1 MYENSHICTAVERD
15 HFHFK
20 FFLLSFQVLVAIHP
34 TRNARSRISKA
45 RGKIERKAVSTEYST
60 LLGLQPEVAFAQYF
74 DVDTKLW
81 KPLASVAQ
89 LDEMTGVCCSAE
101 LIGSYLFVVTEVQMQ
116 VRKDRDYVVYRYH
129 ILNNKWEKLPE
140 LKIRESYDPRESYNL
155 WESFELWDI
164 RNKICACSVSGYL
177 YVITQSNPP
186 QRYSL
191 STGVWQAGE
200 ELNFVKNVQRD
211 KERIE
216 SVAAT
221 VMNCK
226 IYVIHGYRAVDD
238 RKWVNKPAVVH
249 CFDPEKNEWERKAST
264 CHPHFG
270 SSIFVVNNRL
280 CVAGG
285 FNSRGV
291 SSVELYDKRKDTWS
305 VVEQKRIPPNN
316 LGAFEIERR
325 VYFLINN
332 FPIDSGIR
340 ILPEENYP
348 VHLGDEWENLAKVRR
363 GAVLCYL
370 PVKKEN
376 LR

>member
-1 MYENSHICTAVERD
+1 M
-15 HFHFK
+15 
-20 FFLLSFQVLVAIHP
+20 AIRP
-34 TRNARSRISKA
+34 TKDSRSETLEMNRWV
-45 RGKIERKAVSTEYST
+45 RGNIPVRAVSLSSECLTFPCHQSDA
-60 LLGLQPEVAFAQYF
+60 LAQYF

-89 LDEMTGVCCSAE
+89 LGEITDECYSAE
-101 LIGSYLFVVTEVQMQ
+101 LIGNNLYVVTEAQQ
-116 VRKDRDYVVYRYH
+116 QQGCHEYVVYRYH
-129 ILNNKWEKLPE
+129 ILNNTWEKLPK
-140 LKIRESYDPRESYNL
+140 LNIREDSAP
-155 WESFELWDI
+155 
-164 RNKICACSVSGYL
+164 KICACSVSEYL

-186 QRYSL
+186 QRYDL
-191 STGVWQAGE
+191 SNNVWQAGE
-200 ELNFVKNVQRD
+200 KLNFPQH
-211 KERIE
+211 EGIFH

-226 IYVIHGYRAVDD
+226 IYVIHGCKDREKVD
-238 RKWVNKPAVVH
+238 KPAVVH

-285 FNSRGV
+285 SKSFMSFSGAHP
-291 SSVELYDKRKDTWS
+291 SVELYDKRKDTWS
-305 VVEQKRIPPNN
+305 VVEQKHIPQNN

-325 VYFLINN
+325 VFFLINN

-340 ILPEENYP
+340 IPPEENYP
-348 VHLGDEWENLAKVRR
+348 VHLGEWENLAKVSKN
-363 GAVLCYL
+363 AVLCYL
-370 PVKKEN
+370 PVKREN

>member
-1 MYENSHICTAVERD
+1 M
-15 HFHFK
+15 
-20 FFLLSFQVLVAIHP
+20 AIYP
-34 TRNARSRISKA
+34 TRMYGSEWGTRADFC
-45 RGKIERKAVSTEYST
+45 
-60 LLGLQPEVAFAQYF
+60 PELAFARYF

-89 LDEMTGVCCSAE
+89 LDERIDVCCYAE
-101 LIGSYLFVVTEVQMQ
+101 LIGSYLFVVTGVQMQ
-116 VRKDRDYVVYRYH
+116 HRKDRDYVVYRYH
-129 ILNNKWEKLPE
+129 ILNNKWEKLPK
-140 LKIRESYDPRESYNL
+140 LKIRESYED
-155 WESFELWDI
+155 WDI
-164 RNKICACSVSGYL
+164 RSKICVCSVSGYL

-211 KERIE
+211 KERFD

-226 IYVIHGYRAVDD
+226 IYVIHGYQAVDD
-238 RKWVNKPAVVH
+238 RMWVNKPAVVH

-340 ILPEENYP
+340 IPPEENYT
-348 VHLGDEWENLAKVRR
+348 VHLGDEWKDLAQVSRE
-363 GAVLCYL
+363 AVLCYL

>member
-1 MYENSHICTAVERD
+1 MIAVSLACVNEVI
-15 HFHFK
+15 FIPSV
-20 FFLLSFQVLVAIHP
+20 FFQILVAIQP
-34 TRNARSRISKA
+34 TRDLRSETFANERMT
-45 RGKIERKAVSTEYST
+45 RGKVEEKAVSTKCLTFPCHQSKEA
-60 LLGLQPEVAFAQYF
+60 LAQYF

-89 LDEMTGVCCSAE
+89 LGEITEVYYSAE
-101 LIGSYLFVVTEVQMQ
+101 LIGNYLYVVWSFIE
-116 VRKDRDYVVYRYH
+116 YSVYRYH
-129 ILNNKWEKLPE
+129 VLNNTWEKLPKLNIME
-140 LKIRESYDPRESYNL
+140 FKDVSCGSPR
-155 WESFELWDI
+155 
-164 RNKICACSVSGYL
+164 ICSCSVGGYL
-177 YVITQSNPP
+177 YVISQSNPP
-186 QRYSL
+186 QRYDL
-191 STGVWQAGE
+191 SSNVWQAGE
-200 ELNFVKNVQRD
+200 KLNFPQH
-211 KERIE
+211 EGFFH

-226 IYVIHGYRAVDD
+226 IYVIHGCKGRENVD
-238 RKWVNKPAVVH
+238 KPAVVH

-264 CHPHFG
+264 CHPHFE

-291 SSVELYDKRKDTWS
+291 SPVELYDKRKDTWS
-305 VVEQKRIPPNN
+305 VVEQKHIPQNN

-325 VYFLINN
+325 VFFLINN

-340 ILPEENYP
+340 IPPEENYP
-348 VHLGDEWENLAKVRR
+348 VHLGEWENLAKVSKN
-363 GAVLCYL
+363 AVLCYL

>member
-1 MYENSHICTAVERD
+1 MAIRPNKDSRSETLEMNRWA
-15 HFHFK
+15 
-20 FFLLSFQVLVAIHP
+20 SFSSECLTFPCHQSDAL
-34 TRNARSRISKA
+34 
-45 RGKIERKAVSTEYST
+45 
-60 LLGLQPEVAFAQYF
+60 AQYF

-89 LDEMTGVCCSAE
+89 LGERTDVYYSAE
-101 LIGSYLFVVTEVQMQ
+101 LIGNYLYVVWRSIIM
-116 VRKDRDYVVYRYH
+116 KYFVYRYH
-129 ILNNKWEKLPE
+129 VLNNTWEKLPM
-140 LKIRESYDPRESYNL
+140 LNI
-155 WESFELWDI
+155 WESE
-164 RNKICACSVSGYL
+164 NESCGPPKICSCSVGGYL

-186 QRYSL
+186 QRYDL
-191 STGVWQAGE
+191 SSNVWQAGE
-200 ELNFVKNVQRD
+200 KLNFPQH
-211 KERIE
+211 EGFFH

-226 IYVIHGYRAVDD
+226 IYVIHGCKGRENVD
-238 RKWVNKPAVVH
+238 KPAVVH

-264 CHPHFG
+264 CHPRFG
-270 SSIFVVNNRL
+270 SSILVVNNRL

-285 FNSRGV
+285 STSSRYFPGV
-291 SSVELYDKRKDTWS
+291 PPPVELYDKRKDTWS

-340 ILPEENYP
+340 IPPEENYP
-348 VHLGDEWENLAKVRR
+348 VHLGEWENLAKVSKN
-363 GAVLCYL
+363 AVLCYL
-370 PVKKEN
+370 PVKREN

>member
-1 MYENSHICTAVERD
+1 M
-15 HFHFK
+15 
-20 FFLLSFQVLVAIHP
+20 AIHP
-34 TRNARSRISKA
+34 TRDSK
-45 RGKIERKAVSTEYST
+45 RGTMVRGNEDALT
-60 LLGLQPEVAFAQYF
+60 QYF

-89 LDEMTGVCCSAE
+89 LGEITDECHSAE
-101 LIGSYLFVVTEVQMQ
+101 LIGNYLYVVTEVQQQLMCHG
-116 VRKDRDYVVYRYH
+116 YVVYRYH
-129 ILNNKWEKLPE
+129 ILNNTWEKLPE
-140 LKIRESYDPRESYNL
+140 LYIGVNRDKSHSPPKI
-155 WESFELWDI
+155 
-164 RNKICACSVSGYL
+164 CSVSEYL

-186 QRYSL
+186 QRYDL
-191 STGVWQAGE
+191 SNNVWQAGE
-200 ELNFVKNVQRD
+200 ELNFPQH
-211 KERIE
+211 EGIFH

-226 IYVIHGYRAVDD
+226 IYIIHGCKDRENVD
-238 RKWVNKPAVVH
+238 KPAVVH

-285 FNSRGV
+285 SKSFMSFSGAHP
-291 SSVELYDKRKDTWS
+291 SVELYDKRKDTWS

-340 ILPEENYP
+340 IPPEENFP
-348 VHLGDEWENLAKVRR
+348 VHLGEWENLAKVSKN
-363 GAVLCYL
+363 AVLCYL

>member
-1 MYENSHICTAVERD
+1 M
-15 HFHFK
+15 
-20 FFLLSFQVLVAIHP
+20 AIHP
-34 TRNARSRISKA
+34 TRDSRRETFVKERKT
-45 RGKIERKAVSTEYST
+45 RGKIEEKAVSTKCST
-60 LLGLQPEVAFAQYF
+60 FPCHQSEDALAQYF

-89 LDEMTGVCCSAE
+89 LGEITDVCYSAE
-101 LIGSYLFVVTEVQMQ
+101 LIGNYQYIVTGVQQAKTMHE
-116 VRKDRDYVVYRYH
+116 YVVYRYH
-129 ILNNKWEKLPE
+129 ILNNTWEKLSKLE
-140 LKIRESYDPRESYNL
+140 IREIKVKSHSPP
-155 WESFELWDI
+155 
-164 RNKICACSVSGYL
+164 KICVCSVSEYL

-186 QRYSL
+186 QRYDL
-191 STGVWQAGE
+191 SNNVWQAGK
-200 ELNFVKNVQRD
+200 ELNCPQDNGIFS
-211 KERIE
+211 

-226 IYVIHGYRAVDD
+226 IYVINGYIEHGNVD
-238 RKWVNKPAVVH
+238 KPAVVH

-285 FNSRGV
+285 SNSSMGFPFMSYLAV
-291 SSVELYDKRKDTWS
+291 ELGGHPSVELYDKREDTWS
-305 VVEQKRIPPNN
+305 VVEQKRIPHNN

-340 ILPEENYP
+340 IPLEENYP
-348 VHLGDEWENLAKVRR
+348 VYLGEWENLAKVSEN
-363 GAVLCYL
+363 AVLCYL

-376 LR
+376 VR

>member
-1 MYENSHICTAVERD
+1 M
-15 HFHFK
+15 
-20 FFLLSFQVLVAIHP
+20 AIHP
-34 TRNARSRISKA
+34 TRDLRSETFANERKTG
-45 RGKIERKAVSTEYST
+45 GKIEEKAVSTKCWTFPCHQSED
-60 LLGLQPEVAFAQYF
+60 AFAQYF

-89 LDEMTGVCCSAE
+89 LGEITDECHSAE
-101 LIGSYLFVVTEVQMQ
+101 LIGNYLYVVTEVQQ
-116 VRKDRDYVVYRYH
+116 QQGCFEYVVYRYH
-129 ILNNKWEKLPE
+129 ILNNTWEKLPK
-140 LKIRESYDPRESYNL
+140 LNIGVDRDKSRRPPKIFL
-155 WESFELWDI
+155 
-164 RNKICACSVSGYL
+164 CSVSEYL
-177 YVITQSNPP
+177 YVIAPSSPP
-186 QRYSL
+186 QRYDL
-191 STGVWQAGE
+191 SNNVWQAGE
-200 ELNFVKNVQRD
+200 KLNFPQH
-211 KERIE
+211 EGIFH

-226 IYVIHGYRAVDD
+226 IYVIHGCKDREKVD
-238 RKWVNKPAVVH
+238 KPAVVH

-270 SSIFVVNNRL
+270 SSIFVVNNTL

-285 FNSRGV
+285 FNSSMGFPFMSYLPVELGGRP
-291 SSVELYDKRKDTWS
+291 SVELYDKRKDTWS
-305 VVEQKRIPPNN
+305 VVEQKHIPHND

-340 ILPEENYP
+340 IPPEENFP
-348 VHLGDEWENLAKVRR
+348 VHLGEWENLAKVSKN
-363 GAVLCYL
+363 AVLCYL

>member
-1 MYENSHICTAVERD
+1 MNIWECKDESCSPPRIC
-15 HFHFK
+15 
-20 FFLLSFQVLVAIHP
+20 S
-34 TRNARSRISKA
+34 
-45 RGKIERKAVSTEYST
+45 
-60 LLGLQPEVAFAQYF
+60 
-74 DVDTKLW
+74 
-81 KPLASVAQ
+81 
-89 LDEMTGVCCSAE
+89 
-101 LIGSYLFVVTEVQMQ
+101 
-116 VRKDRDYVVYRYH
+116 
-129 ILNNKWEKLPE
+129 
-140 LKIRESYDPRESYNL
+140 
-155 WESFELWDI
+155 
-164 RNKICACSVSGYL
+164 CSVSEYL
-177 YVITQSNPP
+177 YVISQSNPP
-186 QRYSL
+186 QRYDL
-191 STGVWQAGE
+191 SSNVWQAGE
-200 ELNFVKNVQRD
+200 KLNFPQH
-211 KERIE
+211 EGSFH

-226 IYVIHGYRAVDD
+226 IYVIHGCKDRRNVD
-238 RKWVNKPAVVH
+238 KPAVVP

-340 ILPEENYP
+340 IPPEENYP
-348 VHLGDEWENLAKVRR
+348 VHLGEWENLAKVSKN
-363 GAVLCYL
+363 AVLCYL
-370 PVKKEN
+370 PVKREN

>member
-1 MYENSHICTAVERD
+1 M
-15 HFHFK
+15 
-20 FFLLSFQVLVAIHP
+20 AIHP
-34 TRNARSRISKA
+34 TRDSKRRTMV
-45 RGKIERKAVSTEYST
+45 RGNEDA
-60 LLGLQPEVAFAQYF
+60 LAQYF

-89 LDEMTGVCCSAE
+89 LGEITDLCYSAE
-101 LIGSYLFVVTEVQMQ
+101 LIGNYLYVVTEVQQ
-116 VRKDRDYVVYRYH
+116 QQECHEYVVYRYH
-129 ILNNKWEKLPE
+129 ILNNTWEKLPE
-140 LKIRESYDPRESYNL
+140 LNIRKRKD
-155 WESFELWDI
+155 ELHSPP
-164 RNKICACSVSGYL
+164 KICVCSVSEYL

-186 QRYSL
+186 QRYDL
-191 STGVWQAGE
+191 SNNVWQAGKK
-200 ELNFVKNVQRD
+200 LNFPQH
-211 KERIE
+211 EGIFH

-226 IYVIHGYRAVDD
+226 IYIIHGCTD
-238 RKWVNKPAVVH
+238 RNNVIKPAVVH

-264 CHPHFG
+264 CHPHFE

-285 FNSRGV
+285 FNS
-291 SSVELYDKRKDTWS
+291 SSGSLSSLLGLGGSPPVELYDKRNDTWS
-305 VVEQKRIPPNN
+305 VVEQKLIPHNN
-316 LGAFEIERR
+316 LGAFKIERR

-340 ILPEENYP
+340 IPPEENYP
-348 VHLGDEWENLAKVRR
+348 VHLGEWENLAKVSKN
-363 GAVLCYL
+363 AVLCYF

>member
-1 MYENSHICTAVERD
+1 M
-15 HFHFK
+15 
-20 FFLLSFQVLVAIHP
+20 AIHP
-34 TRNARSRISKA
+34 TRDSRRETFVKE
-45 RGKIERKAVSTEYST
+45 RKTRDKIEEKAVSTKCST
-60 LLGLQPEVAFAQYF
+60 FPCHQSEDALAQYF

-89 LDEMTGVCCSAE
+89 LGEITDECYSAE
-101 LIGSYLFVVTEVQMQ
+101 LIGNNLYVVTEVQQ
-116 VRKDRDYVVYRYH
+116 QQGCHEYVVYRYH
-129 ILNNKWEKLPE
+129 ILNNTWEKLPK
-140 LKIRESYDPRESYNL
+140 LNIREDSAP
-155 WESFELWDI
+155 
-164 RNKICACSVSGYL
+164 KICACSVSEYL

-186 QRYSL
+186 QRYDL
-191 STGVWQAGE
+191 SNNVWQAGE
-200 ELNFVKNVQRD
+200 KLNFPQH
-211 KERIE
+211 EGIFH

-226 IYVIHGYRAVDD
+226 IYVIHGCKDREKVD
-238 RKWVNKPAVVH
+238 KPAVVH

-285 FNSRGV
+285 SNSSREGAHP
-291 SSVELYDKRKDTWS
+291 SVELYDKRKDTWS
-305 VVEQKRIPPNN
+305 VVEQKHIPPNN

-340 ILPEENYP
+340 IPPEENYP
-348 VHLGDEWENLAKVRR
+348 VHLGEWENLAKVSEN
-363 GAVLCYL
+363 AVLCYL

>member
-1 MYENSHICTAVERD
+1 M
-15 HFHFK
+15 
-20 FFLLSFQVLVAIHP
+20 AIYP
-34 TRNARSRISKA
+34 TRMYGSEWGTRADFC
-45 RGKIERKAVSTEYST
+45 
-60 LLGLQPEVAFAQYF
+60 PELAFARYF
-74 DVDTKLW
+74 DVGTKLW

-89 LDEMTGVCCSAE
+89 LDEAIDVCCFAE
-101 LIGSYLFVVTEVQMQ
+101 LIGSYLFVVTGVKMQ
-116 VRKDRDYVVYRYH
+116 HRKDLDYVVYRYH
-129 ILNNKWEKLPE
+129 ILNNKWEKLPD
-140 LKIRESYDPRESYNL
+140 LKIRESNEQWN
-155 WESFELWDI
+155 I
-164 RNKICACSVSGYL
+164 RSKICVCSVSGYL

-211 KERIE
+211 KERFD

-226 IYVIHGYRAVDD
+226 IYVIHGYQAVDD
-238 RKWVNKPAVVH
+238 RMHSFFSGSKQCTIAGLLTQWVNKPAVVH

-285 FNSRGV
+285 LSINCSGAQV
-291 SSVELYDKRKDTWS
+291 VELYDKRNDTWS
-305 VVEQKRIPPNN
+305 VVEQKHIPKNN

-340 ILPEENYP
+340 IPPEENYT
-348 VHLGDEWENLAKVRR
+348 VHLGDEWKDLAQVSRE
-363 GAVLCYL
+363 AVLCYL

>member
-1 MYENSHICTAVERD
+1 M
-15 HFHFK
+15 
-20 FFLLSFQVLVAIHP
+20 AIYP
-34 TRNARSRISKA
+34 TRMYGREWRTSDLCL
-45 RGKIERKAVSTEYST
+45 E
-60 LLGLQPEVAFAQYF
+60 LAFAQYF

-89 LDEMTGVCCSAE
+89 LDEAIDVCCSAE
-101 LIGSYLFVVTEVQMQ
+101 LIGSYLFVVTGVQMQ
-116 VRKDRDYVVYRYH
+116 DRKDRDYVVYRYH
-129 ILNNKWEKLPE
+129 ILNNKWEKLPK
-140 LKIRESYDPRESYNL
+140 LKIRESNEQ
-155 WESFELWDI
+155 WDI
-164 RNKICACSVSGYL
+164 RSKICVCSVSGYL

-211 KERIE
+211 KERFD

-226 IYVIHGYRAVDD
+226 IYVIHGYQAVDD
-238 RKWVNKPAVVH
+238 HMWVNKPAVVH

-285 FNSRGV
+285 SNSSGYF
-291 SSVELYDKRKDTWS
+291 SGWCPPVELYDKRKDTWS

-340 ILPEENYP
+340 IPPEENYP
-348 VHLGDEWENLAKVRR
+348 VHLGDEWKNLAQVSRE
-363 GAVLCYL
+363 AVLCYL

>member
-1 MYENSHICTAVERD
+1 M
-15 HFHFK
+15 
-20 FFLLSFQVLVAIHP
+20 AIHP
-34 TRNARSRISKA
+34 TRDSRRETFVKEGKT
-45 RGKIERKAVSTEYST
+45 RGKIEEKAVSTKCST
-60 LLGLQPEVAFAQYF
+60 FPCHQSEDALAQYF

-89 LDEMTGVCCSAE
+89 LGEITDECHSAE
-101 LIGSYLFVVTEVQMQ
+101 LIGNYLYVVTEAQQ
-116 VRKDRDYVVYRYH
+116 QQGCFEYVVYRYH
-129 ILNNKWEKLPE
+129 ILNNMWEKLPKLNMGE
-140 LKIRESYDPRESYNL
+140 RVDELLCPLKI
-155 WESFELWDI
+155 
-164 RNKICACSVSGYL
+164 CVCSVSEYL

-186 QRYSL
+186 QRYDL
-191 STGVWQAGE
+191 SNNVWQAGE
-200 ELNFVKNVQRD
+200 KLNFPRHEGILQFL
-211 KERIE
+211 
-216 SVAAT
+216 AAT
-221 VMNCK
+221 VMNRK
-226 IYVIHGYRAVDD
+226 IYVIHDCQD
-238 RKWVNKPAVVH
+238 RKNVNKPAVFH

-285 FNSRGV
+285 FNSGKSFYRGYPPV
-291 SSVELYDKRKDTWS
+291 ELGGRQAVKLGGRPPVELVGRPPVELYDERKDTWS
-305 VVEQKRIPPNN
+305 VVEQKHIPNNN

-340 ILPEENYP
+340 IPPEENYP
-348 VHLGDEWENLAKVRR
+348 VHLGEWENLAKVSYE
-363 GAVLCYL
+363 AVLCYL

>member
-1 MYENSHICTAVERD
+1 M
-15 HFHFK
+15 
-20 FFLLSFQVLVAIHP
+20 AIYP
-34 TRNARSRISKA
+34 TRMYGSEWGTRADFF
-45 RGKIERKAVSTEYST
+45 
-60 LLGLQPEVAFAQYF
+60 PELAFARYF

-89 LDEMTGVCCSAE
+89 LDEAIDVCCSAE
-101 LIGSYLFVVTEVQMQ
+101 LIGSYLFVVTGVQMQ
-116 VRKDRDYVVYRYH
+116 DRKDRDYVVYRYH
-129 ILNNKWEKLPE
+129 ILNNKWEKLPK
-140 LKIRESYDPRESYNL
+140 LKIRESYEQ
-155 WESFELWDI
+155 WDI
-164 RNKICACSVSGYL
+164 RSKICACSVSGYL

-211 KERIE
+211 KERFE

-226 IYVIHGYRAVDD
+226 IYVIHGYQAADD
-238 RKWVNKPAVVH
+238 RMWVNKPAVVH

-285 FNSRGV
+285 LSINRSGAQV
-291 SSVELYDKRKDTWS
+291 VELYDKRNDTWS
-305 VVEQKRIPPNN
+305 VVEQKHIPKNN

-340 ILPEENYP
+340 IPPEENYP
-348 VHLGDEWENLAKVRR
+348 VHLGDEWENLAKVR
-363 GAVLCYL
+363 GEAVLCYL

>member
-1 MYENSHICTAVERD
+1 M
-15 HFHFK
+15 
-20 FFLLSFQVLVAIHP
+20 AIHP
-34 TRNARSRISKA
+34 TRDSKRETFVNEQKT
-45 RGKIERKAVSTEYST
+45 RGKIEEKAVSTKRST
-60 LLGLQPEVAFAQYF
+60 FPCHQSEDALAQYF

-89 LDEMTGVCCSAE
+89 LGEITDVCYSAE
-101 LIGSYLFVVTEVQMQ
+101 LIGNNLYVVTEVQQ
-116 VRKDRDYVVYRYH
+116 QQWCFNYVVYRYH
-129 ILNNKWEKLPE
+129 ILNNTWEKLPQLYIGVYRDE
-140 LKIRESYDPRESYNL
+140 LRCPP
-155 WESFELWDI
+155 
-164 RNKICACSVSGYL
+164 KICLCSVSEYL
-177 YVITQSNPP
+177 YVFSQSNSP
-186 QRYSL
+186 QRYDL
-191 STGVWQAGE
+191 SNNVWQAGE
-200 ELNFVKNVQRD
+200 KLNFPQH
-211 KERIE
+211 EGIFH

-226 IYVIHGYRAVDD
+226 IYVIHGCKDREKVD
-238 RKWVNKPAVVH
+238 KPAVVH

-340 ILPEENYP
+340 IPPEENYP
-348 VHLGDEWENLAKVRR
+348 VHLGEWENLAKVSEN
-363 GAVLCYL
+363 AVLCYL

>member
-1 MYENSHICTAVERD
+1 M
-15 HFHFK
+15 
-20 FFLLSFQVLVAIHP
+20 AIHP
-34 TRNARSRISKA
+34 NRDSKRETFVKERKT
-45 RGKIERKAVSTEYST
+45 RGKREEKAVSTKCST
-60 LLGLQPEVAFAQYF
+60 FPCHQSEDTLAQYF

-89 LDEMTGVCCSAE
+89 LGEITDECYSAE
-101 LIGSYLFVVTEVQMQ
+101 LIGNNLYVVTEAQQ
-116 VRKDRDYVVYRYH
+116 QQGCHEYVVYRYH
-129 ILNNKWEKLPE
+129 ILNNTWEKLPKLNLREHKDE
-140 LKIRESYDPRESYNL
+140 LHSPP
-155 WESFELWDI
+155 
-164 RNKICACSVSGYL
+164 KICLCSVSEYL
-177 YVITQSNPP
+177 YVITQSYPP
-186 QRYSL
+186 QRYDL
-191 STGVWQAGE
+191 SNNVWQAGE
-200 ELNFVKNVQRD
+200 KLNFPQH
-211 KERIE
+211 EGIFH

-226 IYVIHGYRAVDD
+226 IYVIHGCKDREKVD
-238 RKWVNKPAVVH
+238 KPAVVH

-280 CVAGG
+280 CVAGVY
-285 FNSRGV
+285 NSRGV
-291 SSVELYDKRKDTWS
+291 SPVELYDKRKDTWS
-305 VVEQKRIPPNN
+305 VVEQIHIPRNN

-340 ILPEENYP
+340 IPPEEMYP
-348 VHLGDEWENLAKVRR
+348 VHLGEWENLAKVNKK
-363 GAVLCYL
+363 AVLCYL

>member
-1 MYENSHICTAVERD
+1 M
-15 HFHFK
+15 
-20 FFLLSFQVLVAIHP
+20 AIYP
-34 TRNARSRISKA
+34 TRKYGREWRTSDLCPK
-45 RGKIERKAVSTEYST
+45 
-60 LLGLQPEVAFAQYF
+60 LAFARYF

-89 LDEMTGVCCSAE
+89 LDEAIDVCCSAE
-101 LIGSYLFVVTEVQMQ
+101 LIGSYLFVVTGVQMQ

-129 ILNNKWEKLPE
+129 ILNNKWEKLPK
-140 LKIRESYDPRESYNL
+140 LKIRESNEQC
-155 WESFELWDI
+155 DI
-164 RNKICACSVSGYL
+164 RSKICVCSVSGYL

-200 ELNFVKNVQRD
+200 ELNFVKIVQRD
-211 KERIE
+211 KERFD

-226 IYVIHGYRAVDD
+226 IYVIHGYQAVDD
-238 RKWVNKPAVVH
+238 HMWVNKPAVVH

-270 SSIFVVNNRL
+270 SSIFVVNNTL

-285 FNSRGV
+285 FNSSMGFPFKSYLAVELGGRP
-291 SSVELYDKRKDTWS
+291 SVELYDKRKDTWS
-305 VVEQKRIPPNN
+305 VVEQKHIPQNN

-340 ILPEENYP
+340 IPPEENYP
-348 VHLGDEWENLAKVRR
+348 VHLGDEWKNLAQVSRE
-363 GAVLCYL
+363 AVLCYL

>member
-1 MYENSHICTAVERD
+1 M
-15 HFHFK
+15 
-20 FFLLSFQVLVAIHP
+20 AIHP
-34 TRNARSRISKA
+34 TRDSRRETFVKE
-45 RGKIERKAVSTEYST
+45 RKTRDKIEEKAVSTKCST
-60 LLGLQPEVAFAQYF
+60 FPCHQSEDALAQYF

-89 LDEMTGVCCSAE
+89 LGEITDVCYSAE
-101 LIGSYLFVVTEVQMQ
+101 LIGNNLYLVTKVQQ
-116 VRKDRDYVVYRYH
+116 QQGCFKYVVYRYH
-129 ILNNKWEKLPE
+129 ILNNTWEKLPK
-140 LKIRESYDPRESYNL
+140 LNIREDSAP
-155 WESFELWDI
+155 
-164 RNKICACSVSGYL
+164 KICACSVSEYL

-186 QRYSL
+186 QRYDL
-191 STGVWQAGE
+191 SNNVWQAGE
-200 ELNFVKNVQRD
+200 KLNFPQHKGNFQ
-211 KERIE
+211 

-226 IYVIHGYRAVDD
+226 IYVIHGCRDRADFD
-238 RKWVNKPAVVH
+238 IPAVLH

-270 SSIFVVNNRL
+270 ASIFVVNNRL

-285 FNSRGV
+285 SNSSRYFSGWCPP
-291 SSVELYDKRKDTWS
+291 VELYDKRKDTWS

-340 ILPEENYP
+340 IPPEEKYT
-348 VHLGDEWENLAKVRR
+348 VHLGKWENLAKVS
-363 GAVLCYL
+363 GNAVLCYL

>member
-1 MYENSHICTAVERD
+1 M
-15 HFHFK
+15 
-20 FFLLSFQVLVAIHP
+20 AIHS
-34 TRNARSRISKA
+34 TRNARSRIHGSESKT
-45 RGKIERKAVSTEYST
+45 RGKIEGKAVSTEFST
-60 LLGLQPEVAFAQYF
+60 FLDPLPEVAFAQYF

-89 LDEMTGVCCSAE
+89 LDETTDVFCSAE
-101 LIGSYLFVVTEVQMQ
+101 LIGSYLFVVTGAVQVSQ
-116 VRKDRDYVVYRYH
+116 KIDRDYVVYRYH

-140 LKIRESYDPRESYNL
+140 LKIRESYDLRESYY
-155 WESFELWDI
+155 LWDT
-164 RNKICACSVSGYL
+164 RSKICVCSVSGYL

-191 STGVWQAGE
+191 STGVLQAGE

-211 KERIE
+211 KERFE

-226 IYVIHGYRAVDD
+226 IYVIHGYQAVDGHT
-238 RKWVNKPAVVH
+238 WVNKPVVVH

-264 CHPHFG
+264 CHPHSK

-280 CVAGG
+280 CVAGASHRNRTG
-285 FNSRGV
+285 AQV
-291 SSVELYDKRKDTWS
+291 VELYDKRNDTWS
-305 VVEQKRIPPNN
+305 VVEQKHIPKNN

-340 ILPEENYP
+340 IPPEEKYP
-348 VHLGDEWENLAKVRR
+348 VHLGDEWENLAKVS
-363 GAVLCYL
+363 GEAVLCYL

>member
-1 MYENSHICTAVERD
+1 M
-15 HFHFK
+15 
-20 FFLLSFQVLVAIHP
+20 AIYP
-34 TRNARSRISKA
+34 TRMYGSEWGTRADFC
-45 RGKIERKAVSTEYST
+45 
-60 LLGLQPEVAFAQYF
+60 PELAFARYF

-89 LDEMTGVCCSAE
+89 LDERIDVCCSAE
-101 LIGSYLFVVTEVQMQ
+101 LIGSYLFVVTGVQVEPEMQ
-116 VRKDRDYVVYRYH
+116 VACVVYRYH
-129 ILNNKWEKLPE
+129 ILNNKWEKLPG
-140 LKIRESYDPRESYNL
+140 LKIRESY
-155 WESFELWDI
+155 ELWDT
-164 RNKICACSVSGYL
+164 RGKICVCSVSGYL
-177 YVITQSNPP
+177 YVISLSNPP

-200 ELNFVKNVQRD
+200 ELNFVKNVQHD
-211 KERIE
+211 KERFD

-226 IYVIHGYRAVDD
+226 IYVIHGYQAVDD

-285 FNSRGV
+285 SKSFMSFSGAHP
-291 SSVELYDKRKDTWS
+291 SVELYDKRKDTWS

-340 ILPEENYP
+340 IPPEENYP
-348 VHLGDEWENLAKVRR
+348 VHLGDEWKDLAQVSEE
-363 GAVLCYL
+363 AVLCYL

>member
-1 MYENSHICTAVERD
+1 M
-15 HFHFK
+15 
-20 FFLLSFQVLVAIHP
+20 AIHP
-34 TRNARSRISKA
+34 TRDSK
-45 RGKIERKAVSTEYST
+45 RGTMVRGNEDA
-60 LLGLQPEVAFAQYF
+60 LAQYF

-89 LDEMTGVCCSAE
+89 LGEITDVCYSAE
-101 LIGSYLFVVTEVQMQ
+101 LIGNYQYIVTGVQQAKTMHE
-116 VRKDRDYVVYRYH
+116 YVVYRYH
-129 ILNNKWEKLPE
+129 ILNNTWEKLSKLE
-140 LKIRESYDPRESYNL
+140 IREIKVKSHSPP
-155 WESFELWDI
+155 
-164 RNKICACSVSGYL
+164 KICVCSVSEYL

-186 QRYSL
+186 QRYDL
-191 STGVWQAGE
+191 SNNVWQAGE
-200 ELNFVKNVQRD
+200 KLNFPQH
-211 KERIE
+211 EGSFH

-226 IYVIHGYRAVDD
+226 IYIIHGCKDRENVD
-238 RKWVNKPAVVH
+238 KPAVVH

-270 SSIFVVNNRL
+270 SSILVVNNRL

-285 FNSRGV
+285 FNSTSVFHSILRLGG
-291 SSVELYDKRKDTWS
+291 SPPVELYDKRKDTWS
-305 VVEQKRIPPNN
+305 VVEQKLIPYNN
-316 LGAFEIERR
+316 LGAFKIERR

-340 ILPEENYP
+340 IPPEENYP
-348 VHLGDEWENLAKVRR
+348 VHLGEWENLAKVSKN
-363 GAVLCYL
+363 AVLCYL

>member
-1 MYENSHICTAVERD
+1 M
-15 HFHFK
+15 
-20 FFLLSFQVLVAIHP
+20 AIPP
-34 TRNARSRISKA
+34 TRNAIDTLGA
-45 RGKIERKAVSTEYST
+45 TEYST
-60 LLGLQPEVAFAQYF
+60 LLDLPPEVAFAKYF

-89 LDEMTGVCCSAE
+89 LDEATDVCCSAE
-101 LIGSYLFVVTEVQMQ
+101 LIGSYLFVVTGVQVGLEMR
-116 VRKDRDYVVYRYH
+116 VRPDRDYVVYRYH

-140 LKIRESYDPRESYNL
+140 LKIRESYEH
-155 WESFELWDI
+155 WDI
-164 RNKICACSVSGYL
+164 RSKICVCSVSGYL

-200 ELNFVKNVQRD
+200 ELNFFKNVRD
-211 KERIE
+211 IERLE
-216 SVAAT
+216 SVTAT

-226 IYVIHGYRAVDD
+226 IYVIHGYRAVDNHT
-238 RKWVNKPAVVH
+238 WVDKPAVVH

-264 CHPHFG
+264 CHPHYK

-285 FNSRGV
+285 SSRNRSGAQV
-291 SSVELYDKRKDTWS
+291 VELYDKRNDTWS
-305 VVEQKRIPPNN
+305 VVEQKHIPKNN

-340 ILPEENYP
+340 IPPEENYP
-348 VHLGDEWENLAKVRR
+348 VHLGYEWENLAKVNRE
-363 GAVLCYL
+363 AVLCYL

>member
-1 MYENSHICTAVERD
+1 MAINPTQHSRRETFKKERKTKGKVE
-15 HFHFK
+15 
-20 FFLLSFQVLVAIHP
+20 
-34 TRNARSRISKA
+34 
-45 RGKIERKAVSTEYST
+45 EKAVSTKCST
-60 LLGLQPEVAFAQYF
+60 FPCHQSEDALAQYF

-89 LDEMTGVCCSAE
+89 LGEITDVWYSAE
-101 LIGSYLFVVTEVQMQ
+101 LIGNYQYIVTGVQQAKTMHE
-116 VRKDRDYVVYRYH
+116 YVVYRYH
-129 ILNNKWEKLPE
+129 ILNNTWEKLSKLE
-140 LKIRESYDPRESYNL
+140 IREIKVKSHSPP
-155 WESFELWDI
+155 
-164 RNKICACSVSGYL
+164 KICVCSVSEYL

-186 QRYSL
+186 QRYDL
-191 STGVWQAGE
+191 SNNVWQAGKK
-200 ELNFVKNVQRD
+200 LNFPQG
-211 KERIE
+211 EGIFH

-226 IYVIHGYRAVDD
+226 IYVIHGCKDRRNVD
-238 RKWVNKPAVVH
+238 KPAVVH

-264 CHPHFG
+264 CHPHFD

-280 CVAGG
+280 CVAGASHRNRTG
-285 FNSRGV
+285 AQV
-291 SSVELYDKRKDTWS
+291 VELYDKRNDTWS
-305 VVEQKRIPPNN
+305 VVEQKHIPKNN

-340 ILPEENYP
+340 IPPEENYP
-348 VHLGDEWENLAKVRR
+348 VHLSEWENLAKVSEN
-363 GAVLCYL
+363 AVLCYL

>member
-1 MYENSHICTAVERD
+1 MAINPTQHSRRET
-15 HFHFK
+15 FK
-20 FFLLSFQVLVAIHP
+20 
-34 TRNARSRISKA
+34 K
-45 RGKIERKAVSTEYST
+45 ERKTKGKVEENAVSTKCST
-60 LLGLQPEVAFAQYF
+60 FPCHQSEDALAQYF

-89 LDEMTGVCCSAE
+89 LGEITDVCYSAE
-101 LIGSYLFVVTEVQMQ
+101 LIGNYQYIVTEVQQAKTMHE
-116 VRKDRDYVVYRYH
+116 YVVYRYH
-129 ILNNKWEKLPE
+129 ILNNTWEKLSKLE
-140 LKIRESYDPRESYNL
+140 IREIKVKSHSPP
-155 WESFELWDI
+155 
-164 RNKICACSVSGYL
+164 KICVCSVSEYL

-186 QRYSL
+186 QRYDL
-191 STGVWQAGE
+191 SNNVWQAGKK
-200 ELNFVKNVQRD
+200 LNFPQG
-211 KERIE
+211 EGIFH

-226 IYVIHGYRAVDD
+226 IYVIHGCKDYRNVD
-238 RKWVNKPAVVH
+238 KPAVFH

-264 CHPHFG
+264 CHPHFE

-285 FNSRGV
+285 FNS
-291 SSVELYDKRKDTWS
+291 SSGSLSSRLGLGGSPPVELYDKRKDTWS
-305 VVEQKRIPPNN
+305 VVEQKHIPHND

-340 ILPEENYP
+340 IPPEENFP
-348 VHLGDEWENLAKVRR
+348 VHLGEWENLAKVSKN
-363 GAVLCYL
+363 AVLCYL

>member
-1 MYENSHICTAVERD
+1 M
-15 HFHFK
+15 
-20 FFLLSFQVLVAIHP
+20 AIHP
-34 TRNARSRISKA
+34 TRDSRRETFVKEGKT
-45 RGKIERKAVSTEYST
+45 RGKIEKKAVSTKRST
-60 LLGLQPEVAFAQYF
+60 FPCHQSEDALAQYF

-89 LDEMTGVCCSAE
+89 LGEITDSYYSAE
-101 LIGSYLFVVTEVQMQ
+101 LIGNYLYVVTPGQEQQ
-116 VRKDRDYVVYRYH
+116 GSHEYVVYRYH
-129 ILNNKWEKLPE
+129 ILNNTWEKLPE
-140 LKIRESYDPRESYNL
+140 LYIGVNRDKSHSPPKI
-155 WESFELWDI
+155 
-164 RNKICACSVSGYL
+164 CSVSEYL

-186 QRYSL
+186 QRYDL
-191 STGVWQAGE
+191 GNNVWQAGKK
-200 ELNFVKNVQRD
+200 LNFPQH
-211 KERIE
+211 EGIFH

-226 IYVIHGYRAVDD
+226 IYVIHGCKDYRNVD
-238 RKWVNKPAVVH
+238 KPAVFH

-285 FNSRGV
+285 SNSSMGFPFMSYLAV
-291 SSVELYDKRKDTWS
+291 ELGGHPSVELYDKREDTWS
-305 VVEQKRIPPNN
+305 VVEQKRIPHNN

-340 ILPEENYP
+340 IPLEENYP
-348 VHLGDEWENLAKVRR
+348 VYLGEWENLAKVSEN
-363 GAVLCYL
+363 AVLCYL

-376 LR
+376 VR

>member
-1 MYENSHICTAVERD
+1 M
-15 HFHFK
+15 
-20 FFLLSFQVLVAIHP
+20 AIHP
-34 TRNARSRISKA
+34 TRDSK
-45 RGKIERKAVSTEYST
+45 RGTMVRGNEDA
-60 LLGLQPEVAFAQYF
+60 LAQYF

-89 LDEMTGVCCSAE
+89 LGEITDSYYSAE
-101 LIGSYLFVVTEVQMQ
+101 LIGNYLYVVTEVQQQLMCHG
-116 VRKDRDYVVYRYH
+116 YVVYCYH
-129 ILNNKWEKLPE
+129 ILNNTWEKLPE
-140 LKIRESYDPRESYNL
+140 LYIGVNRDKSHSPPKI
-155 WESFELWDI
+155 
-164 RNKICACSVSGYL
+164 CSVSEYL

-186 QRYSL
+186 QRYDL
-191 STGVWQAGE
+191 SNNVWQAGE
-200 ELNFVKNVQRD
+200 ELNFPQH
-211 KERIE
+211 EGIFH

-226 IYVIHGYRAVDD
+226 IYIIHGCKD
-238 RKWVNKPAVVH
+238 RENVNKPAVVH

-340 ILPEENYP
+340 IPPEENFP
-348 VHLGDEWENLAKVRR
+348 VHLGEWENLAKVSKN
-363 GAVLCYL
+363 AVLCYL

>member
-1 MYENSHICTAVERD
+1 MLPTCEERETDVNSASW
-15 HFHFK
+15 K
-20 FFLLSFQVLVAIHP
+20 
-34 TRNARSRISKA
+34 IS
-45 RGKIERKAVSTEYST
+45 T
-60 LLGLQPEVAFAQYF
+60 
-74 DVDTKLW
+74 DV
-81 KPLASVAQ
+81 
-89 LDEMTGVCCSAE
+89 CYSAE
-101 LIGSYLFVVTEVQMQ
+101 LIGNDLYVVTKVQQ
-116 VRKDRDYVVYRYH
+116 QQGCFKYVVYRYH
-129 ILNNKWEKLPE
+129 ILNNTWEKLPK
-140 LKIRESYDPRESYNL
+140 LNIREDSAP
-155 WESFELWDI
+155 
-164 RNKICACSVSGYL
+164 KICACSVSEYL

-186 QRYSL
+186 QRYDL
-191 STGVWQAGE
+191 SNNVWQAGE
-200 ELNFVKNVQRD
+200 KLNFPQHKGNFQ
-211 KERIE
+211 
-216 SVAAT
+216 SVATT

-226 IYVIHGYRAVDD
+226 IYVIHGCRDRADFD
-238 RKWVNKPAVVH
+238 IPAVLH

-285 FNSRGV
+285 SKSFMNFSGAHP
-291 SSVELYDKRKDTWS
+291 SVELYDKRKDTWS

-340 ILPEENYP
+340 IPPEENFP
-348 VHLGDEWENLAKVRR
+348 VHLGEWENLAKVSKN
-363 GAVLCYL
+363 AVLCYL